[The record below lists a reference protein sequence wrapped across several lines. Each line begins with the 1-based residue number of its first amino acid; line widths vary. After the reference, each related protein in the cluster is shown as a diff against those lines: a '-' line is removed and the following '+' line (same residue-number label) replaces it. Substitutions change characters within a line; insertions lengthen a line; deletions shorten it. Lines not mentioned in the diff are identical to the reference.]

1 MPYEVNF
8 GGRIEKSAWVETVEI
23 DHSCETSNENCNHRH
38 KLIFETTWA
47 EKTSFA
53 KCLIRKKILLIE
65 KVLNLDFEFLFKL
78 KS

>member
-1 MPYEVNF
+1 LPYEVKF

-38 KLIFETTWA
+38 KLIFET
-47 EKTSFA
+47 SSA

-65 KVLNLDFEFLFKL
+65 KVLNFDFEFLFKL
-78 KS
+78 KR

>member
-23 DHSCETSNENCNHRH
+23 DHSCETSNVNCNHRH